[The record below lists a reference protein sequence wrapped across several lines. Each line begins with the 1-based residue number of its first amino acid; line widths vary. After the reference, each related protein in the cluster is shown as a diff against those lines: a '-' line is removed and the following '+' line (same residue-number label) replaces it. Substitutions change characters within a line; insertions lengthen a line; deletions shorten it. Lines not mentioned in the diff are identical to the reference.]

1 MKLGSLEPRR
11 TRVRIGF
18 MQGIAG
24 AEIIVIGGGL
34 LGWSAAYRLAK
45 SGRRVAVID
54 RADSGYA
61 TGAGAGIIAPGTSLA
76 APAEFYPLGQIAVDY
91 YHRLIPELAEDGE
104 TETDYAR
111 VGMLFLARDEAEWS
125 RLPEA
130 FRRMCERRAQGMGN
144 LGELTMVDNA
154 TAHALFPPV
163 AEVVGAIHIPD
174 AARVNG
180 RSLRDALRGAAIKN
194 GAGSV
199 SGSAA
204 LARDG
209 EHVSVTLDGTT
220 VTPEAVVIAGG
231 AWSPALAEAIGFSL
245 PIYPQRGQI
254 VHFDLPEAD
263 TSRWPILEWFG
274 SHYILT
280 FPTHRVVAGA
290 TREHDSGYDVRMTAG
305 GVHEVLEIAL
315 SVAPGLATATLA
327 EVRIG
332 LRPFSPDG
340 LPVLGR
346 APGFANLVLCT
357 GHGPSGLQLG
367 PVSGAIITDVINGNA
382 LDFDLTPYRPERY
395 LTAASDGESQPQ
407 TVTDAVDTMI

>member
-1 MKLGSLEPRR
+1 MAS
-11 TRVRIGF
+11 
-18 MQGIAG
+18 IAS
-24 AEIIVIGGGL
+24 AEIVVVGGGL
-34 LGWSAAYRLAK
+34 LGWSAAYRLTK
-45 SGRRVAVID
+45 RGRGVTVVD
-54 RADSGYA
+54 RADPGYA
-61 TGAGAGIIAPGTSLA
+61 TAAGAGIIAPGTSLA
-76 APAEFYPLGQIAVDY
+76 APAAFYPIGKLSVDY
-91 YHRLIPELAEDGE
+91 YDRLIPELAEDGE
-104 TETDYAR
+104 TGTGYAK
-111 VGMLFLARDEAEWS
+111 VGMLFLARDEAEWE

-130 FRRMCERRAQGMGN
+130 FQRMSQRRAEGMGN
-144 LGELTMVDNA
+144 LGKLEMVDNA
-154 TAHALFPPV
+154 TAKALFPPV
-163 AEVVGAIHIPD
+163 ADVAGAIHIPE

-180 RSLRDALRGAAIKN
+180 RSLRDALRSAAIKH
-194 GAGSV
+194 GAGEIT
-199 SGSAA
+199 GSAA
-204 LARDG
+204 LSREG
-209 EHVSVTLDGTT
+209 ERVSVTVDGTT

-254 VHFDLPEAD
+254 IHLDLPDTD

-280 FPTHRVVAGA
+280 FPTNRVVAGA

-305 GVHEVLEIAL
+305 GVREVLDVAL

-346 APGFANLVLCT
+346 APGLANAFLCT

-367 PVSGAIITDVINGNA
+367 PLSGALVAALINGEEPA
-382 LDFDLTPYRPERY
+382 IDLTPFRPERY
-395 LTAASDGESQPQ
+395 LEPDGPGETTRRQ
-407 TVTDAVDTMI
+407 VTDAVDRMI

>member
-1 MKLGSLEPRR
+1 
-11 TRVRIGF
+11 
-18 MQGIAG
+18 MQTIAG
-24 AEIIVIGGGL
+24 AEIVVIGGGL

-45 SGRRVAVID
+45 SGRRVALID

-61 TGAGAGIIAPGTSLA
+61 TAAGAGIIAPGTSLA
-76 APAEFYPLGQIAVDY
+76 PPEGFYPLGKLAVDY
-91 YHRLIPELAEDGE
+91 YGRLIPELAEEGE
-104 TETDYAR
+104 IETDYAQ
-111 VGMLFLARDEAEWS
+111 VGMIFIARDDAELA

-130 FRRMCERRAQGMGN
+130 LRRMSERRAEGMGN
-144 LGELTMVDNA
+144 LGEMSMIDNA
-154 TAHALFPPV
+154 TAKELFPPV
-163 AEVVGAIHIPD
+163 MDVAGAIHIPG

-180 RSLRDALRGAAIKN
+180 RSLRDALRNAAVKH
-194 GAGSV
+194 GVVALQ
-199 SGSAA
+199 GSAA
-204 LARDG
+204 VSRDG
-209 EHVSVTLDGTT
+209 EQVSVTFDGTT

-245 PIYPQRGQI
+245 PLYPQRGQI
-254 VHFDLPEAD
+254 IHLDLPDAD

-280 FPTHRVVAGA
+280 FPTNRVVAGA

-305 GVHEVLEIAL
+305 GVLEVLDVAL
-315 SVAPGLATATLA
+315 SVAPGLASATLA

-346 APGFANLVLCT
+346 APGLENLFLCT

-367 PVSGAIITDVINGNA
+367 PVSGALMTDVINGQPPA
-382 LDFDLTPYRPERY
+382 LDLTPYRPERY
-395 LTAASDGESQPQ
+395 QTAGEASRPN
-407 TVTDAVDTMI
+407 VVAVVDEMI